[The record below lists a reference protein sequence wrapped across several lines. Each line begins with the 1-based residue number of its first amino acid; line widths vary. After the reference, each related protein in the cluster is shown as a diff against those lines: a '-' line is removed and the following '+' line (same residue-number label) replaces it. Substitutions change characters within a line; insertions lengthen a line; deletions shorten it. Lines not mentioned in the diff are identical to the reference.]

1 MMSVLDAET
10 APVVAPV
17 VLQVG
22 PALARGWKAG
32 AGTRR
37 ERDFLREA
45 RRRGY
50 AARPMDEPGLQY
62 PGEALR
68 SWLRQFAKTP
78 VAEPTLRLLVVL
90 ADTVFFASLGREE
103 GEATRVRIA
112 YHAQGL
118 PGLQA
123 VRETVFI
130 GGVRGHRQAWETLPL
145 EPKSSITDFS
155 VEALVKLAPAAHLP
169 RTAVVVGPRDG
180 KLRIQGLA
188 RRVEYTEFHAEGEE
202 DVFILHA
209 PEPGHLVVSTQGR
222 EVFRYE
228 QGAPVPP
235 GRRVA
240 LHDLLFHEDSAV
252 RSALLEQ
259 CAGLVESL
267 PKVQPLMGGN
277 REWYVS
283 NAVQGLIRK
292 MGALHHGGLIAL
304 LPKQHDMERFRTRG
318 KYSLPQEQGSLL
330 RERLKRFVQ
339 ARADLINGA
348 WRAEAGRAAG
358 TEAPED
364 PESKKAAAEHDDKST
379 ESDFHALVE
388 SIGQLTAVD
397 NALVLGPE
405 LEVLCAGY
413 QIAIPRSG
421 PPQVFEAR
429 TLQGRPGPHYPISQ
443 HGSRHR
449 AAAVFANQHSGA
461 IVFVASQDG
470 PVRCLHRPPGKK
482 KVLLWSLLLTED

>member
-1 MMSVLDAET
+1 
-10 APVVAPV
+10 
-17 VLQVG
+17 
-22 PALARGWKAG
+22 
-32 AGTRR
+32 
-37 ERDFLREA
+37 
-45 RRRGY
+45 
-50 AARPMDEPGLQY
+50 MDEPGLQY

-130 GGVRGHRQAWETLPL
+130 GGARGQRQAWETLPL

-259 CAGLVESL
+259 CATLVESL

-292 MGALHHGGLIAL
+292 MGTLHHGGLIAF

-318 KYSLPQEQGSLL
+318 KYSLPPEQGSLL

-358 TEAPED
+358 AEAPED
-364 PESKKAAAEHDDKST
+364 PELKKAAAEHDDKVT
-379 ESDFHALVE
+379 ESDFQALVE
-388 SIGQLTAVD
+388 SIGQFTAVD

>member
-1 MMSVLDAET
+1 
-10 APVVAPV
+10 
-17 VLQVG
+17 
-22 PALARGWKAG
+22 
-32 AGTRR
+32 
-37 ERDFLREA
+37 
-45 RRRGY
+45 
-50 AARPMDEPGLQY
+50 MDEPGLQY

-68 SWLRQFAKTP
+68 GWLRQFAKTP
-78 VAEPTLRLLVVL
+78 LAEPTLKLLVVL

-118 PGLQA
+118 QGLQA
-123 VRETVFI
+123 VRETVYI
-130 GGVRGHRQAWETLPL
+130 GGQKGKRQAWETLPL
-145 EPKSSITDFS
+145 EAKSSITDFS
-155 VEALVKLAPAAHLP
+155 VEALVKLAPAANLP
-169 RTAVVVGPRDG
+169 RMAVVVGPREG

-252 RSALLEQ
+252 RAALMEM
-259 CAGLVESL
+259 CATLVESL

-283 NAVQGLIRK
+283 NAVQGLIRR
-292 MGALHHGGLIAL
+292 MAGLHHGGLIAF
-304 LPKQHDMERFRTRG
+304 LPKQHDVERIRARG
-318 KYSLPQEQGSLL
+318 KYVLPPEQGSLL
-330 RERLKRFVQ
+330 RQRLQRFVQ

-348 WRAEAGRAAG
+348 WQAEAGKAA
-358 TEAPED
+358 EEEED
-364 PESKKAAAEHDDKST
+364 PELKKAAAEHDDKVT
-379 ESDFHALVE
+379 ESDFQALVE
-388 SIGQLTAVD
+388 SIGQFTAVD

-413 QIAIPRSG
+413 QIALPRSG

-429 TLQGRPGPHYPISQ
+429 TLQGRPGPHYPIHQ

-470 PVRCLHRPPGKK
+470 PLRCLHRPPGKK